1 MYDGTARRRR
11 CVSRIGSFRRDSDF
25 SIRMSIEVEEYRK
38 YLRPELV
45 SKLSNMELRARLVV
59 EGFITGLHKSPYHGF
74 SVEFA
79 EHRQYM
85 PGDDLRHVDWKVLA
99 RTDRYYIKQYE
110 EETNLKCHLVLDAS
124 RSMEYAS
131 NGNIRKRE
139 YASYL
144 AAALAYLMI
153 KQQDAVGLTVYD
165 EKVRT
170 YFPPHATQSYLKL
183 ILKELEGLKGSNKTG
198 TADSLNEIAER
209 VKRRGLVVVLSDLFD
224 EPSEVVTA
232 FKHFRHRKHDVIVMQ
247 ILDPLERSFAFGAD
261 AVFRDMETEEE
272 IMTQPW
278 HMATAYQREMRKF
291 IERYKKECR
300 EHNIDYVLLDTSV
313 PFDVAL
319 FQYLH
324 KRTKMF

>member
-1 MYDGTARRRR
+1 MA
-11 CVSRIGSFRRDSDF
+11 
-25 SIRMSIEVEEYRK
+25 IEVQEYRK
-38 YLRPELV
+38 YLRPEVV

-85 PGDDLRHVDWKVLA
+85 PGDDLKHVDWKVLG

-110 EETNLKCHLVLDAS
+110 EETNLKCYLIVDAS

-131 NGNIRKRE
+131 SGHLRKIE

-144 AAALAYLMI
+144 AAALAYLMV
-153 KQQDAVGLTVYD
+153 KQQDAVGLSVYD

-170 YFPPHATQSYLKL
+170 YLPPHATKSYLKL
-183 ILKELEGLKGSNKTG
+183 ILKELEALRSGSKTG
-198 TADSLNEIAER
+198 TAKSLHEIAER
-209 VKRRGLVVVLSDLFD
+209 VKRRGLVVILSDLFD
-224 EPSEVVTA
+224 DPRAVITA
-232 FKHFRHRKHDVIVMQ
+232 FKHFRHRKNEVIVMQ
-247 ILDPLERSFAFGAD
+247 ILDPLERSFAFGGD

-272 IMTQPW
+272 VMTQPW
-278 HMATAYQREMRKF
+278 HIMKSYRTEVQRF
-291 IERYKKECR
+291 IEHYKRECR
-300 EHNIDYVLLDTSV
+300 EHKIDLVLLDTAV

-319 FQYLH
+319 FQYLQ